1 MTYHPPLTI
10 TPVILN
16 LVADISEQVGRL
28 SVLSANA
35 DLRLRRIARIR
46 TIQGSLAIE
55 GNTLSEAQITAI
67 LNGKPV
73 IAPQREVQ
81 EVKNALAAYEQFE
94 QWQANNEADLLAA
107 HAALMMGLVDAAGQ
121 YRTGGVGVMS
131 GKTVIH
137 MAPPANQVP
146 RLMHDLMHWLATSE
160 LHPLIRSA
168 VFHYEFEF
176 IHPFSDGNGRLGR
189 LWQSKILA
197 QWHPLFA
204 NMPVETMVFAHQADY
219 YAAIAQS
226 TAQSDNAPFVEFML
240 GMIRETL
247 DAQSI
252 PQVTPQVTPQVEV
265 VLLILVQQTRA
276 LLAKEIQ
283 ALLGLT
289 DRKSFRIAYLKPA
302 LAQGLVEYTLPD
314 KPTSSQQRYRLTE
327 KGIAV
332 VTEHLKVNA
341 PELTSLVR

>member
-1 MTYHPPLTI
+1 MAGRLFVSYSLPFTI
-10 TPVILN
+10 TPTILN

-73 IAPQREVQ
+73 IAPQR
-81 EVKNALAAYEQFE
+81 
-94 QWQANNEADLLAA
+94 
-107 HAALMMGLVDAAGQ
+107 
-121 YRTGGVGVMS
+121 
-131 GKTVIH
+131 
-137 MAPPANQVP
+137 
-146 RLMHDLMHWLATSE
+146 E

-226 TAQSDNAPFVEFML
+226 TAQTDNAPFVEFML

-247 DAQSI
+247 ETQST
-252 PQVTPQVTPQVEV
+252 PQVAPQVTPQVEA
-265 VLLILVQQTRA
+265 VLLILMQQTKA

-283 ALLGLT
+283 ALLGFN

-327 KGIAV
+327 KGIAEV
-332 VTEHLKVNA
+332 PNT
-341 PELTSLVR
+341 

>member
-1 MTYHPPLTI
+1 MSYQPPLTI
-10 TPVILN
+10 TPTILN
-16 LVADISEQVGRL
+16 LVAHISEQVGRL

-107 HAALMMGLVDAAGQ
+107 HSALMMGLVDEAGQ
-121 YRTGGVGVMS
+121 YRSGGVGVMS

-146 RLMHDLMHWLATSE
+146 RLMHDLMYWLATSE

-226 TAQSDNAPFVEFML
+226 TEQTDNAPFVEFML
-240 GMIRETL
+240 GMIRDTL
-247 DAQSI
+247 EAHA
-252 PQVTPQVTPQVEV
+252 TPQVSPQDTPQVKE
-265 VLLILVQQTRA
+265 IIKRFDG
-276 LLAKEIQ
+276 LLAFCLEPQSRQ
-283 ALLGLT
+283 ALQSFCQLT
-289 DRKSFRIAYLKPA
+289 DREHFRKQVLRPLLESGIL
-302 LAQGLVEYTLPD
+302 LLTLPE
-314 KPTSSQQRYRLTE
+314 KPNSPKQHYVLSEVGKTL
-327 KGIAV
+327 
-332 VTEHLKVNA
+332 L
-341 PELTSLVR
+341 

>member
-10 TPVILN
+10 TPTILN
-16 LVADISEQVGRL
+16 LVAHISEQVGRL

-94 QWQANNEADLLAA
+94 QWQANNEMDLLAA
-107 HAALMMGLVDAAGQ
+107 HSALMMGLVDEAGQ
-121 YRTGGVGVMS
+121 YRSGGVGVMS

-137 MAPPANQVP
+137 IAPPANQVP

-247 DAQSI
+247 EAQA
-252 PQVTPQVTPQVEV
+252 TPQVNPQVNPQVKE
-265 VLLILVQQTRA
+265 IIKRFDG
-276 LLAKEIQ
+276 LLAFCSEPQSRQ
-283 ALLGLT
+283 ALQSFCQLT
-289 DRKSFRIAYLKPA
+289 DREHFRKQVLRPLLESGILS
-302 LAQGLVEYTLPD
+302 LTLPE
-314 KPTSSQQRYRLTE
+314 KPNSPKQHYVLSEVGKTL
-327 KGIAV
+327 
-332 VTEHLKVNA
+332 L
-341 PELTSLVR
+341 